1 VTGDTTAMYSWID
14 YMIEE
19 IDSPQSPQISL
30 SSLSQVTSEAALP
43 ERQAACYV
51 AEGG

>member
-1 VTGDTTAMYSWID
+1 MYSWID
-14 YMIEE
+14 YM

-51 AEGG
+51 AEEGVFLFSRH